1 LAPVVAVLVVTLA
14 LAALEGTA
22 LTAPP
27 VTVAAVVVG
36 GGQPLS
42 LAGVTAAAELVFM
55 AKALTARV
63 ALSVVAQAVVA
74 AVRRAILVAAVLAR
88 TAALTVVVEAAIL
101 KAPVVAPMEGVL
113 VEPFVLFGALAGNA
127 ALRHSHQP
135 MLALNFWKNR

>member
-1 LAPVVAVLVVTLA
+1 VVAVLVVTLA
-14 LAALEGTA
+14 LEALEGTA

-36 GGQPLS
+36 GGHPLS

-63 ALSVVAQAVVA
+63 ALPVVAQAVVA
-74 AVRRAILVAAVLAR
+74 AVRRAVQVAALLAR
-88 TAALTVVVEAAIL
+88 AAALTVVVEAAVL
-101 KAPVVAPMEGVL
+101 KAPGTPMEVVL

>member
-1 LAPVVAVLVVTLA
+1 VVAVLVVTLA

-22 LTAPP
+22 LTAPL

-36 GGQPLS
+36 GGHPFS

-63 ALSVVAQAVVA
+63 ALPVVAQAVVA
-74 AVRRAILVAAVLAR
+74 AAIRVAQAGAQVAKMAVL
-88 TAALTVVVEAAIL
+88 TVGVAVAIL
-101 KAPVVAPMEGVL
+101 KAPAAAAVMELVAEVQSAL
-113 VEPFVLFGALAGNA
+113 SGALAGNA